1 MTTSEYK
8 NKILKAEPK
17 HEVLSRI
24 SYEAFKDKNISM
36 KQYDKI
42 VEMGCKREFGMKI

>member
-1 MTTSEYK
+1 MSYSDYK

-17 HEVLSRI
+17 RDILSQI
-24 SYEAFKDKNISM
+24 SYEAFKDKNISS

-42 VEMGCKREFGMKI
+42 VELCCKKEFGMKI